1 MSDLTGTVLGGQYRL
16 VRLLGVGGMGSV
28 YEAEHTLISRRV
40 AVKLLL
46 PELADVPE
54 MAERFVRE
62 ARSASDMASFDD

>member
-1 MSDLTGTVLGGQYRL
+1 MSDLTGTVLEGKYRL

-46 PELADVPE
+46 PQPADVQ
-54 MAERFVRE
+54 
-62 ARSASDMASFDD
+62 FDD